1 MITFKKKTYTN
12 EHQKEFFADLFNG
25 IIKFKENNLQ
35 CKAVQA
41 AVDEAINH
49 KWKFTAKHV
58 HKLVTLGY
66 KIDEQIATQTPT
78 QQPAVKPKRQPV
90 NKSREFDAMVAKKY
104 AGKYANAAARGIEFD
119 LSFTDYK
126 KLLRIKTCAYTGVLF
141 VDNEDPANPHP
152 HIRTVERIDSSKGYV
167 KGNVVAITFVA
178 NQWKSFMLEDSGP
191 KGLPQLSIDEL
202 INMLQNV
209 KALSK

>member
-25 IIKFKENNLQ
+25 IIPFKENNPHCNVLQ
-35 CKAVQA
+35 SV
-41 AVDEAINH
+41 VDRALSH

-66 KIDEQIATQTPT
+66 KVDEQDATQTG
-78 QQPAVKPKRQPV
+78 QPVAKTKRQPV

-104 AGKYANAAARGIEFD
+104 AEKFANATSRGIEFD
-119 LSFTDYK
+119 LSFTEFK
-126 KLLRIKTCAYTGVLF
+126 KLLRSNVCAYTGVAF
-141 VDNEDPANPHP
+141 VNQEGQLQLPHT
-152 HIRTVERIDSSKGYV
+152 RTIDRIDASKGYV
-167 KGNVVAITFVA
+167 KGNVAAITYVA